1 MSSVVRESASIQTSS
16 DCDRSIPGLL
26 WVGGGSGANNPA
38 FISDYVCAFGDRAYQ
53 YDTSILWDFV
63 NVNPFVDGA
72 TDACIV
78 FLNAFATEG
87 WDRTGMI
94 VLNMAESKLTFL
106 QAFMTI

>member
-1 MSSVVRESASIQTSS
+1 
-16 DCDRSIPGLL
+16 
-26 WVGGGSGANNPA
+26 
-38 FISDYVCAFGDRAYQ
+38 
-53 YDTSILWDFV
+53 LWDFV

-94 VLNMAESKLTFL
+94 VLNMAESKLTFF
-106 QAFMTI
+106 QAFMMT